1 MAYLPILFLNKD
13 SLKME
18 NSYDSFADDYDHFV
32 NWPGRLA
39 FELPFLE
46 ETLKRAPHAP
56 GAKPAMLD
64 AATGT
69 GQHAL
74 ALAELG
80 YQTAGADLSAGMIAR
95 ARQNAAQQGLEVRFE
110 VAGFGDLAQTFGR
123 ESFEAVLCLGNSLPH
138 VLDEAGLA
146 TALRDF
152 AAVLRPSGLLVLQNR
167 NFDQVLEQKARWME
181 PQSAQAGQTEWL
193 FVRFYDFLLDGTI
206 DFNILRLRRE
216 AGKPWQQQVTLTRLR
231 PLTQAEL
238 GEALA
243 RAGFE
248 QVEWYGGLDGSEFD
262 RAKSGNLVVVA
273 GKAS

>member
-1 MAYLPILFLNKD
+1 MKT
-13 SLKME
+13 
-18 NSYDSFADDYDHFV
+18 SYDSFADDYDGFV
-32 NWPGRLA
+32 DWPGRLA

-56 GAKPAMLD
+56 GGKPAVLD

-74 ALAELG
+74 ALAERG
-80 YQTAGADLSAGMIAR
+80 YSAAGADLSAGMIAR
-95 ARQNAAQQGLEVRFE
+95 ARQNAVQQGLEVRFE
-110 VAGFGDLAQTFGR
+110 VAGFGELAQTFGR

-146 TALRDF
+146 AALRDF
-152 AAVLRPSGLLVLQNR
+152 AAVLRPGGLLVLQNR

-193 FVRFYDFLLDGTI
+193 FVRFYDFLADGTI
-206 DFNILRLRRE
+206 DFNILRLQRE
-216 AGKPWQQQVTLTRLR
+216 ASGLWQQQVTLTQLR

-238 GEALA
+238 GEWLTK
-243 RAGFE
+243 AGFE
-248 QVEWYGGLDGSEFD
+248 QVEWYGGLDGSELEIVS
-262 RAKSGNLVVVA
+262 SGNLVVVA
-273 GKAS
+273 RVKNLVSPR

>member
-1 MAYLPILFLNKD
+1 MKT
-13 SLKME
+13 
-18 NSYDSFADDYDHFV
+18 SYDSFADDYDRFV

-46 ETLKRAPHAP
+46 ETLKRAPHTP
-56 GAKPAMLD
+56 GGKPAVLD

-74 ALAELG
+74 ALAERG
-80 YQTAGADLSAGMIAR
+80 YPTAGADLSAGMVAR
-95 ARQNAAQQGLEVRFE
+95 ARQNALQQGVEVHFE
-110 VAGFGDLAQTFGR
+110 VAGFGELAQTFGR

-146 TALRDF
+146 AALRDF
-152 AAVLRPSGLLVLQNR
+152 AAVLHPGGLLVLQNR

-193 FVRFYDFLLDGTI
+193 FVRFYDFLADGAI

-216 AGKPWQQQVTLTRLR
+216 AGGPWQQQITLTRLR

-238 GEALA
+238 EAGLTQ
-243 RAGFE
+243 AGFE

-262 RAKSGNLVVVA
+262 AEMSGNLVVVA
-273 GKAS
+273 RKAG